1 MTEYGALFD
10 LDGVLIDSENS
21 YTRFWNEIDR
31 IYPTGIENYALY
43 IKGTTLEVIMND
55 FPDPD
60 VRADILRRI
69 REFQDTMTYPIFPG
83 VEEFLSQ
90 LANRGIPAAIV
101 TSSDDRKM
109 GFLFKEHPEFRNYFQ
124 AVIDASQVTL
134 SKPDPQGYLLA
145 AEAIGCKPENC
156 FVFEDSIQGLKAG
169 RSAGATVIG
178 VATTNPRRD
187 VEPLAN
193 HVIDSFEGFSVDD
206 MLSVLSKP

>member
-21 YTRFWNEIDR
+21 YTCFWNEIDR

-43 IKGTTLEVIMND
+43 IKGTTLEVIMKD

-109 GFLFKEHPEFRNYFQ
+109 GFLFKEHPEFRNYFR

-134 SKPDPQGYLLA
+134 SKPHPQGYLLA

-156 FVFEDSIQGLKAG
+156 FVFEDSIQGLNAG
-169 RSAGATVIG
+169 RAAGATVIG
-178 VATTNPRRD
+178 LATTNPRRV

-193 HVIDSFEGFSVDD
+193 YVIDSFEGFSVDD